1 MSISTQCEPAKRTST
16 SGLASGIGQA
26 WDGRS
31 VWTRKN
37 VKGRIKALRDYRW
50 SSYRAYIGLERVP
63 EWLCCDRVLG
73 FMGGKKS
80 ERPRAYQRL
89 VEAALLEGMESPWD
103 HLTGQVILGEEA
115 CVRQLEQELSKDER
129 EQAPL
134 KQLRRRPRWEQA
146 VRVVE
151 RLKGE
156 TWADFRD
163 RHGDWGRD
171 VALWLGRM
179 QCGMKLKELA
189 EAVEVSHY
197 ASVGTAIKLLEKR
210 SGRDSSLAQLMIM
223 AKKLLN
229 NEM

>member
-73 FMGGKKS
+73 LMGGKKS

-89 VEAALLEGMESPWD
+89 VEAALLEGMES
-103 HLTGQVILGEEA
+103 Q
-115 CVRQLEQELSKDER
+115 
-129 EQAPL
+129 
-134 KQLRRRPRWEQA
+134 
-146 VRVVE
+146 
-151 RLKGE
+151 
-156 TWADFRD
+156 
-163 RHGDWGRD
+163 
-171 VALWLGRM
+171 
-179 QCGMKLKELA
+179 
-189 EAVEVSHY
+189 
-197 ASVGTAIKLLEKR
+197 
-210 SGRDSSLAQLMIM
+210 
-223 AKKLLN
+223 
-229 NEM
+229 